1 MVAAAVSFSPDLLS
15 GRLPAWLRRVNDSK
29 TLSPGRRTELARI
42 ILREAA
48 GVGLGMATNAEI
60 DDLNIFRASQLAM
73 TRALRNVIPAPEII
87 LVDGLPLKEVE
98 YEQMGI
104 PQGDRKSVSVAAA
117 SIVAKVFRDDLM
129 SLFDTIYTGY
139 GLSRHKGYGTG
150 EHFRQLRERGPTRLH
165 RMSFKLG

>member
-1 MVAAAVSFSPDLLS
+1 
-15 GRLPAWLRRVNDSK
+15 
-29 TLSPGRRTELARI
+29 
-42 ILREAA
+42 
-48 GVGLGMATNAEI
+48 MATNAEI

-129 SLFDTIYTGY
+129 SLFDTIYAGY

>member
-1 MVAAAVSFSPDLLS
+1 MR
-15 GRLPAWLRRVNDSK
+15 GVNDSK
-29 TLSPGRRTELARI
+29 LLAPARRTELAGF

-60 DDLNIFRASQLAM
+60 DDLNVFRASQLAM
-73 TRALRNVIPAPEII
+73 KRALRNLLPAPQIV

-98 YEQMGI
+98 YEQLGI

-117 SIVAKVFRDDLM
+117 SIIAKVFRDDLM
-129 SLFDTIYTGY
+129 NTFDAIYAGY
-139 GLSRHKGYGTG
+139 GLARHKGYGTA
-150 EHFRQLRERGPTRLH
+150 EHLRRLRDRGPTRLH